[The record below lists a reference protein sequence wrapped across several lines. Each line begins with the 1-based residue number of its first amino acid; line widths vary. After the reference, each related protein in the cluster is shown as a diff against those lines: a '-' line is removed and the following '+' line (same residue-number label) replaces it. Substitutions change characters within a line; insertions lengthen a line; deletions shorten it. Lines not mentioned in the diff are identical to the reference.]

1 MRALEKTIVVLAFL
15 ALISQSIRHA
25 YMLWFEPRG
34 SVLDKYDKPRKG
46 EIEAAQSLDELV
58 QRYEPV
64 RKQAD
69 QLREERAKAQKA
81 QAENGP
87 EGMLRMA
94 EDSRMEPFKSEQ
106 ELREAINDWETKA
119 REIQELRF
127 FWTLGLLLLIPG
139 MVIYA
144 RANHWL
150 GLTLIIA
157 GLAEFIYWTSP
168 TFFGGTREFDRLLR
182 NKLLLSLVS
191 LALLLLVIWF
201 NRVFAEPE
209 TAAA

>member
-46 EIEAAQSLDELV
+46 EIEAAESLDELV
-58 QRYEPV
+58 LRYEPV
-64 RKQAD
+64 RKQVD
-69 QLREERAKAQKA
+69 QIREERTKAQNA

-87 EGMLRMA
+87 GESLRFR
-94 EDSRMEPFKSEQ
+94 EDNRMEPFKSEQ

-119 REIQELRF
+119 KEIRELRF

-139 MVIYA
+139 MVIYG
-144 RANHWL
+144 RVNRWF
-150 GLTLIIA
+150 GLTLIIG
-157 GLAEFIYWTSP
+157 GLSEFIYWTSP

-201 NRVFAEPE
+201 NRVFADREAS
-209 TAAA
+209 AA